1 MINQEGSNAQRPMR
15 LFELKKGR
23 GFCHFG
29 LKSSMVFSSALQF
42 GMGVKRGIRL
52 LGIVT
57 WFSSSND
64 KEQKRGNRIHRNF
77 PLQTS
82 KQKPGPGL
90 KEGMESAT
98 FLPK

>member
-1 MINQEGSNAQRPMR
+1 MINQEGSNAQRIR

-42 GMGVKRGIRL
+42 GMGVKRCIRL

-64 KEQKRGNRIHRNF
+64 KEQKRGNRMYGNLT
-77 PLQTS
+77 LQIS